1 MSLDL
6 DAVIAKKRT
15 VKLFGRDVEIK
26 ELNMEDYLRSQE
38 LVSDDFVVPEGVDIV
53 KALADRL
60 VEYLMLVLDITED
73 EARGIDYRQVR
84 ALREYLSELD
94 LKDQGFTDKEIAM
107 MAKKAQKNQ
116 MEQVMELA
124 GSQ

>member
-26 ELNMEDYLRSQE
+26 EMTTEEYLKSQE
-38 LVSDDFVVPEGVDIV
+38 LVSENFDVPEGADIV
-53 KALADRL
+53 KLLAQRL
-60 VEYLMLVLDITED
+60 EQYLMLVLDVNEE
-73 EARGIDYRQVR
+73 EAASLDYRQVR

-107 MAKKAQKNQ
+107 MAKRAQKNQ
-116 MEQVMELA
+116 MEQVMQIA